1 MATATEYGSL
11 ILRVRTPLSDGTMK
25 HDTIG
30 WKEFV
35 TASAVQANVDGL
47 VFMQGTVKAHDQG
60 SYDNVVQ
67 VAALISH

>member
-1 MATATEYGSL
+1 MATATEYDRL
-11 ILRVRTPLSDGTMK
+11 VLRVRAPLSDGSTK
-25 HDTIG
+25 HDTIE

-60 SYDNVVQ
+60 SYENVAQ
-67 VAALISH
+67 VAALISQ